1 MYIYIYIHIYI
12 YMHMCT
18 YIYIYIMHICA
29 HIYIYVSV
37 YIYMCVCVCVFRHI
51 HWKKYI
57 ICITKQYS
65 MYIHVY
71 TNVFI
76 YIQSTKLHPADLAA
90 MILIWLQ
97 GQRSDICGWHSQ
109 FPRHFQADRQFG
121 AGQMFKYIHFLK
133 TSAIGSVTCDGGRMA
148 ATGAVRRVAWEQR
161 FGLKRLGTHDFTNW
175 IGPIG

>member
-1 MYIYIYIHIYI
+1 
-12 YMHMCT
+12 MHMCT
-18 YIYIYIMHICA
+18 YIYICVYIYI
-29 HIYIYVSV
+29 HIYI
-37 YIYMCVCVCVFRHI
+37 CVCVCVFRHI
-51 HWKKYI
+51 HRKKHN
-57 ICITKQYS
+57 
-65 MYIHVY
+65 MYYNTIQHTIHVY

-76 YIQSTKLHPADLAA
+76 YIQSTKLHPADLAAIAA

-121 AGQMFKYIHFLK
+121 AGQMFKYIRFLK
-133 TSAIGSVTCDGGRMA
+133 TSAIASVCDGGRMA

-161 FGLKRLGTHDFTNW
+161 FGLKRLGTHDFTKW

>member
-1 MYIYIYIHIYI
+1 MYI

-18 YIYIYIMHICA
+18 YIYVS
-29 HIYIYVSV
+29 IYIYI
-37 YIYMCVCVCVFRHI
+37 YICVCVCVFRHI
-51 HWKKYI
+51 HRKKHN
-57 ICITKQYS
+57 
-65 MYIHVY
+65 MYYNTIQHTIHVY

-76 YIQSTKLHPADLAA
+76 YIQSTKLHPADLAAIAA

-133 TSAIGSVTCDGGRMA
+133 TSAIASVCDGGRMA

-161 FGLKRLGTHDFTNW
+161 FGLKRLGTHDFTKW